1 MGSCIYL
8 FICIFITLRVGEW
21 TISGNMIF
29 NIVDGLGCFNE
40 VSTCLICITSEQI
53 GFLKL
58 IQYVKIQ
65 R

>member
-1 MGSCIYL
+1 MGSCFYL

-40 VSTCLICITSEQI
+40 VSTCLICITTEQI
-53 GFLKL
+53 GF
-58 IQYVKIQ
+58 
-65 R
+65 